1 MKLHYRIPIARI
13 FCTIYF
19 VNNQEHPNVL
29 NNSYYRTNLKI
40 HTQCPLPTLIQG
52 CYNRGCIREAHLI
65 ELNIPNLGTIQLYHL
80 VCDVNGTL
88 AIDGRLI
95 DGVSRKLTVL
105 SDRLQIHLLT
115 ADTHGQQKVIDAQ
128 LGLKAGRILSGD
140 ESGAKA
146 DYIRELG
153 PEQVV
158 AIGQGANDAGMLKE
172 AAIGIAIFSMEGLS
186 SQALHA
192 ADVFVT
198 DIHAAFDL
206 LEKPIRLVATLRS

>member
-1 MKLHYRIPIARI
+1 MP
-13 FCTIYF
+13 
-19 VNNQEHPNVL
+19 
-29 NNSYYRTNLKI
+29 
-40 HTQCPLPTLIQG
+40 TQCALAAPIQG
-52 CYNRGCIREAHLI
+52 CYNRANNREAHLI
-65 ELNIPNLGTIQLYHL
+65 ELNIPNRGTIQLNHL

-88 AIDGRLI
+88 AVDGRLI
-95 DGVSRKLTVL
+95 DGVSRKLTIL
-105 SDRLQIHLLT
+105 RDRLQIHLLT

-128 LGLKAGRILSGD
+128 LGMTAVRIPGGD

-158 AIGQGANDAGMLKE
+158 AVGQGANDAGMLKE

-186 SQALHA
+186 AEALHA

-198 DIHAAFDL
+198 DIHSAFDL

>member
-1 MKLHYRIPIARI
+1 
-13 FCTIYF
+13 
-19 VNNQEHPNVL
+19 
-29 NNSYYRTNLKI
+29 
-40 HTQCPLPTLIQG
+40 
-52 CYNRGCIREAHLI
+52 LI
-65 ELNIPNLGTIQLYHL
+65 ELNIPNRGTIQLNHL

-88 AIDGRLI
+88 AVDGRLI
-95 DGVSRKLTVL
+95 DGVSRKLTIL
-105 SDRLQIHLLT
+105 RDRLQIHLLT

-128 LGLKAGRILSGD
+128 LGMTAVRIPGGD

-158 AIGQGANDAGMLKE
+158 AVGQGANDAGMLKE

-186 SQALHA
+186 AEALHA

-198 DIHAAFDL
+198 DIHSAFDL

>member
-1 MKLHYRIPIARI
+1 
-13 FCTIYF
+13 
-19 VNNQEHPNVL
+19 
-29 NNSYYRTNLKI
+29 LKNALI
-40 HTQCPLPTLIQG
+40 LSALPTLILG
-52 CYNRGCIREAHLI
+52 CYNRGYVREAHLI
-65 ELNIPNLGTIQLYHL
+65 ELNIPNRGTIQLEHL

-95 DGVSRKLTVL
+95 EGVSKKLTLL
-105 SDRLQIHLLT
+105 SDRLQLHLLT

-128 LGLKAGRILSGD
+128 LGLIAVRIPAGD

-146 DYIRELG
+146 DYVRKLG

-158 AIGQGANDAGMLKE
+158 AVGQGANDAGMLKE
-172 AAIGIAIFSMEGLS
+172 ATIGIAILSDEGLS
-186 SQALHA
+186 SEALHA

-198 DIHAAFDL
+198 DIHTALDL